1 MAGEDFG
8 KYGRTKEKIPIM
20 MFMLGSVSHK
30 NIVDHDL
37 NGTSLPSLHSPYF
50 APDYQKTIETG
61 TLVMS
66 YSVIQLFNREL

>member
-8 KYGRTKEKIPIM
+8 KYGRTKKKTPIM

-30 NIVDHDL
+30 NKIDHDL
-37 NGTSLPSLHSPYF
+37 NGTSLLSLHSPYL
-50 APDYQKTIETG
+50 APDYQKTIETR

-66 YSVIQLFNREL
+66 SSIIKLFNKD

>member
-20 MFMLGSVSHK
+20 KFMLGSVSHENK
-30 NIVDHDL
+30 VDHDL
-37 NGTSLPSLHSPYF
+37 NGTPLPSLHSPYL

-66 YSVIQLFNREL
+66 SSVIKLFNKD